1 MMTFMARPQTLD
13 YFKLEIT
20 GATLS
25 ITPDRDALWLRRRH
39 NARNECEFCAYLA
52 ARASPFDGGRGN
64 CRNRI
69 VRPAAFALRFRTG
82 RTTLRVA

>member
-1 MMTFMARPQTLD
+1 MMTFMPLPQPLN

-39 NARNECEFCAYLA
+39 NSRNEREFCAYLA

-64 CRNRI
+64 SRSRI